1 MEEITVRYDQ
11 ILRRIDEAKQ
21 VAPHNREV
29 TLLAVSKR
37 QPLSR
42 VQALQDAIAP
52 EQLSLGENYV
62 QEYREKKSSLGPH
75 IAHLIGP
82 LQSNK
87 AREAVSLFDVIESV
101 HSEKIAQVLEK
112 EAARAKREVSVFLQV
127 NISQDQHK
135 SGLTEEEFLELVR
148 GWPQQHQWL
157 HLRGVMTI
165 TAEYSSPE
173 MVRSDYRK
181 LYCLAERAY
190 KAFPESFRGG
200 LPEISMGMSDDFD
213 IAVQEGAT
221 VVRVGSALFGPR
233 E

>member
-1 MEEITVRYDQ
+1 MEEVRDRYEQ
-11 ILRRIDEAKQ
+11 ILRRIEKAKQ
-21 VAPHNREV
+21 VAPHVREV
-29 TLLAVSKR
+29 ILLAVSKR
-37 QPLSR
+37 QPISR

-62 QEYREKKSSLGPH
+62 QEYREKQSSLRPH

-127 NISQDQHK
+127 NISQDSHK
-135 SGLTEEEFLELVR
+135 SGLTESEFLELVR
-148 GWPQQHQWL
+148 SWPHQHQWL
-157 HLRGVMTI
+157 DLRGVMTI
-165 TAEYSSPE
+165 TADYSSPDL
-173 MVRSDYRK
+173 VRGDYRK
-181 LYCLAERAY
+181 LYCLAEHAY
-190 KAFPESFRGG
+190 KAFPESFKGVP
-200 LPEISMGMSDDFD
+200 PEISMGMSDDFD